1 MNKSESNLMKEF
13 IEAGRGSGDGPEDEH
28 EGKEA
33 EHVGSKYRPVLRP
46 AVDRVQ

>member
-1 MNKSESNLMKEF
+1 MDKSESDLMKEF

-28 EGKEA
+28 EVKEA
-33 EHVGSKYRPVLRP
+33 EYVSNEERSVLRP